1 MFFLQN
7 RGRSAGLY
15 PLRVKLCEKERMAGM
30 EYRAL
35 GNSNLDDGTVK
46 GDRREAACMAWFP
59 ASREL
64 YPVSVKF
71 RGDDGEVICVRNI
84 NISSSED
91 ILCNGIA
98 SKQFLCNAVIGGLVQ
113 DFALIFYARPS
124 RWEIVFRPRQ

>member
-1 MFFLQN
+1 
-7 RGRSAGLY
+7 
-15 PLRVKLCEKERMAGM
+15 M

-59 ASREL
+59 AGREL

-71 RGDDGEVICVRNI
+71 KGDDGEVICVRNI

-113 DFALIFYARPS
+113 DFALIFYAGRPGGRSYSAQGS
-124 RWEIVFRPRQ
+124 RGAEARFYQDFSQSIHEIHEK

>member
-1 MFFLQN
+1 
-7 RGRSAGLY
+7 
-15 PLRVKLCEKERMAGM
+15 M

-59 ASREL
+59 AGREL

-71 RGDDGEVICVRNI
+71 KGDDGEVICVRNI

-98 SKQFLCNAVIGGLVQ
+98 PKQFLCNAVIGGLVQ

>member
-1 MFFLQN
+1 
-7 RGRSAGLY
+7 
-15 PLRVKLCEKERMAGM
+15 M

-59 ASREL
+59 AGREL

-71 RGDDGEVICVRNI
+71 KGDDGEVICVRNI

-113 DFALIFYARPS
+113 DFAPDLLCQAVPVGDRIPPKAVGGRKPCFYQDFS
-124 RWEIVFRPRQ
+124 QSIHEIHEK

>member
-1 MFFLQN
+1 
-7 RGRSAGLY
+7 
-15 PLRVKLCEKERMAGM
+15 M

-59 ASREL
+59 AGREL

-71 RGDDGEVICVRNI
+71 KGDDGEVICVGNI

-113 DFALIFYARPS
+113 DFARSFMPGRPGGRSYSVQGSKGRKPCFYQDFS
-124 RWEIVFRPRQ
+124 QSIHEIHEK